1 MVMKRTKQP
10 WMKAETFGRSL
21 PGGIGINLLVPEIEP
36 MEGFLRSVL
45 SARTIY
51 ADEDFAA
58 IELGGAL
65 MMLHA
70 DHSYAD
76 HEMAGVVDGAELRGL
91 GVEIR
96 VYGLDPDQAEQAA
109 RRPRP
114 RRACRRRRQAAW
126 PSRMPSRGTGRL
138 CVRAEPASAAG

>member
-1 MVMKRTKQP
+1 MAMKRTKQP

-21 PGGIGINLLVPEIEP
+21 PSGVGINLLVPEIEP
-36 MEGFLRSVL
+36 MEAFLRSVL
-45 SARTIY
+45 SAHTIY

-58 IELGGAL
+58 IELGGSV

-96 VYGLDPDQAEQAA
+96 VYGLDPDGAEQAA
-109 RRPRP
+109 RSCGHVVLAGAVDKPHGLRECHLVAPGGYVFVP
-114 RRACRRRRQAAW
+114 SIVPAA
-126 PSRMPSRGTGRL
+126 
-138 CVRAEPASAAG
+138 